1 MRFSSTVCGLVLAEC
16 GGRARAGGVETSAA
30 NGGVEC
36 CSSPPASDFHTLVLP
51 RRTYVCVRVR
61 VLVHACSA

>member
-30 NGGVEC
+30 NGGVKC
-36 CSSPPASDFHTLVLP
+36 CSSPPASNSTRLSFP
-51 RRTYVCVRVR
+51 AGRTCSCVC